1 MSKSLNEI
9 FFHLLWAK
17 DKAAEPFSSAFI
29 PDTVIYQY
37 ALPRYWYFTSK
48 SGLIMKKSNQN
59 LNERQI
65 FEAFT
70 KKISDSGIVSMLMY
84 IEEGQHIVDY
94 LDIVK
99 FESFIK
105 LRKKN
110 NEMILQK
117 FIDPQGERNT
127 CYSVIWTNNLTV
139 FEKKENKQL
148 LFVKKDSFYEKKNMK
163 KPQKAGKTKR
173 DACKS
178 INNSIEHYERAVTFD
193 GKDFH
198 VNTTPIFGTLLP
210 ARLQRTTDF
219 IAAHLSSTT
228 LKKSQLTTMT
238 IQFKLDQKSRLW
250 VLCATSL
257 HFSNDSSPSNPLF
270 SFTPSKDT
278 NLKNLTL
285 DKRNPARFCKDC
297 KCSICFQMH
306 ESSKVVRFTY
316 KEILNVYKKDLIL
329 NIMPKANEDEG
340 EEEDFESL
348 KTKPEFLARILFI
361 CFECYTQLV
370 EGSNNKKKKPLGLP
384 NIRRVVSQK
393 NLVVMSAKEYSGGT
407 SLNSPISE
415 LADSSLIGTSPIR
428 FTKNTNLSIT
438 NGLPSIR
445 F

>member
-17 DKAAEPFSSAFI
+17 DKACEPFSSALL

-65 FEAFT
+65 FETFI
-70 KKISDSGIVSMLMY
+70 KKISDSGIVAMLMY

-94 LDIVK
+94 LDLVK
-99 FESFIK
+99 FERFIK

-127 CYSVIWTNNLTV
+127 CYTVIWTSNLTV

-148 LFVKKDSFYEKKNMK
+148 LYLKKDHSYDKKILK
-163 KPQKAGKTKR
+163 KTQKQGKKES
-173 DACKS
+173 ANGKS
-178 INNSIEHYERAVTFD
+178 VNNSIEHYERAVTFD

-198 VNTTPIFGTLLP
+198 VNTSPIFGTLLP
-210 ARLQRTTDF
+210 ARLQRTADF
-219 IAAHLSSTT
+219 LASHLSSAT
-228 LKKSQLTTMT
+228 LQKSQLTTMM
-238 IQFKLDQKSRLW
+238 IQFKLDPKSRLW

-278 NLKNLTL
+278 NFKNLTL
-285 DKRNPARFCKDC
+285 DKRNPARFCKDS

-306 ESSKVVRFTY
+306 ESSKVVKFTY

-329 NIMPKANEDEG
+329 NIMPKANEDE
-340 EEEDFESL
+340 EENFEAL

-361 CFECYTQLV
+361 CFECYTQFV
-370 EGSNNKKKKPLGLP
+370 EETKKPLGLP
-384 NIRRVVSQK
+384 NIRRAVSQK
-393 NLVVMSAKEYSGGT
+393 NLLVMSAKDHLGGL

-415 LADSSLIGTSPIR
+415 LVESSLIGASSNR
-428 FTKNTNLSIT
+428 VKKSTNLNVT
-438 NGLPSIR
+438 KGLPTLKY
-445 F
+445 